1 MSIAVATVQSQSSF
15 AFALFFLTL
24 FFSSFFAFPV
34 EVKYKHGWYVGG
46 ILREVT

>member
-15 AFALFFLTL
+15 VLVLFPL
-24 FFSSFFAFPV
+24 FPYFRFSL
-34 EVKYKHGWYVGG
+34 EVKYMHGWYVGG